1 MPEGAPGS
9 RPSGVLREEV
19 RGHPEPVAGRSRPLR
34 GHPRENMIVQSGHGG
49 RAEPRM
55 VMSERAMVSL
65 LRLIAI
71 AGLVFVVSGV
81 RDVGAATAPATRIV
95 AASTGVVERESAGV
109 TSDEPEA
116 EPEVGAPDPSSIVRA
131 VVHVQT
137 EASAGS
143 GFVVSDRHVVTNAH
157 VVGDASVAT
166 VWLSNGARRE
176 GQIVATDTRLDF
188 AVLEVPRVPVSV
200 EPLAIADAQTAI
212 TLGAPVWAWGYPFED
227 AVVEAG
233 FSRAPSVSA
242 GIVSAQRLRDGVSY
256 LQTDAA
262 VNPGSSGG
270 PLLDANGRV
279 VGVNT
284 LVLTP
289 GGEDAEGLN
298 FALYVRAHLNA
309 IEALLEAATTLD

>member
-1 MPEGAPGS
+1 M
-9 RPSGVLREEV
+9 
-19 RGHPEPVAGRSRPLR
+19 
-34 GHPRENMIVQSGHGG
+34 
-49 RAEPRM
+49 
-55 VMSERAMVSL
+55 
-65 LRLIAI
+65 
-71 AGLVFVVSGV
+71 FVVSGV

-166 VWLSNGARRE
+166 VWFSNGARRE

-200 EPLAIADAQTAI
+200 EPLAIADVQTAI

-270 PLLDANGRV
+270 PLLGRERSRGGRQHARAHPRRRGRRGAELRARCPSTFERDRGTARGGHDARLASLHVDQAFVPCGMDGDRHLHVLAEVHADTGRV
-279 VGVNT
+279 VAHEVERVRPDRGV
-284 LVLTP
+284 
-289 GGEDAEGLN
+289 AAGL
-298 FALYVRAHLNA
+298 A
-309 IEALLEAATTLD
+309 IWCA